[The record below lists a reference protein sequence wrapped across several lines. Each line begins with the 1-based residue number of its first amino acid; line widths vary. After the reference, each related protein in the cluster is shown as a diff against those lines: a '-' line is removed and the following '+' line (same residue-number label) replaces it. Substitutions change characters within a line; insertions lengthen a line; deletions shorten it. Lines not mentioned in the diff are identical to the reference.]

1 MALLNIFA
9 TVALVNAIV
18 DPDVTEDAGMVI
30 LEPSLGFATAY
41 GIGEPVWNSRAFSRS
56 ILVFVTGSTDTLECF
71 GPDANDELVSLGTL
85 DAGWTLLQGDLGSS
99 GGAARI
105 YST

>member
-1 MALLNIFA
+1 MALVVPQSTVTAVNALTPASETNG
-9 TVALVNAIV
+9 VALLV
-18 DPDVTEDAGMVI
+18 P
-30 LEPSLGFATAY
+30 PLGFATAY
-41 GIGEPVWNSRAFSRS
+41 GIGEPVWNSRAFSRAFL
-56 ILVFVTGSTDTLECF
+56 IFVTGAPALECF
-71 GPDANDELVSLGTL
+71 GPDANGELVSLGTL